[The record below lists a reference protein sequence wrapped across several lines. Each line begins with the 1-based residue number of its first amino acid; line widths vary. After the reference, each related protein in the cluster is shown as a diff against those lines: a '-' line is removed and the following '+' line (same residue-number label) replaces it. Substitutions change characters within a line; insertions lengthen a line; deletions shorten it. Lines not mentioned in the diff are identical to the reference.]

1 MPSLSALHHE
11 LKIAKDIVHIA
22 HTGKHLVSGKED
34 TMLHELYQKKPELV
48 RKAEE
53 KVAALESAIRD
64 KESKPKTRKT
74 RKGKK
79 GGRTRRRHRG

>member
-34 TMLHELYQKKPELV
+34 TLLHEMYQKKPELI
-48 RKAEE
+48 RQAEE

-79 GGRTRRRHRG
+79 GGRTRRHRRA

>member
-1 MPSLSALHHE
+1 MPSLSALQHE

-22 HTGKHLVSGKED
+22 HTGKHLRRAGKED

-74 RKGKK
+74 RKGRKAV
-79 GGRTRRRHRG
+79 RTRRRRV

>member
-34 TMLHELYQKKPELV
+34 TMLHEMYQKKPELI
-48 RKAEE
+48 RQAEE

-79 GGRTRRRHRG
+79 GGRTRRRRA

>member
-1 MPSLSALHHE
+1 MPSLSALHHQ

-34 TMLHELYQKKPELV
+34 TMLHEMYQKKPELI
-48 RKAEE
+48 RQAEE

-79 GGRTRRRHRG
+79 GGRTRRHRRA

>member
-1 MPSLSALHHE
+1 MPSLSALQHE

-79 GGRTRRRHRG
+79 GGRTRRRHRA

>member
-34 TMLHELYQKKPELV
+34 ILLHEMYKKKPELV
-48 RKAEE
+48 RQAEE
-53 KVAALESAIRD
+53 KVEALEAAIRA
-64 KESKPKTRKT
+64 KESKPKSRKT
-74 RKGKK
+74 RKAKK
-79 GGRTRRRHRG
+79 GGRTRRRRA

>member
-79 GGRTRRRHRG
+79 GGRTRRRHRA